1 MNKPHLNPNRKVKT
15 ARDAITGVRFAV
27 ETLTA
32 PKEPKG
38 IQSALQQSLVKRPVS
53 RATTTD
59 LPVRITASRATTTDL
74 PDRITVSRAMK
85 GPKLPKTLP
94 LKVNR
99 IAAVVTADAAVV
111 AEALKRNY
119 PDVTPEALLERLDL
133 VNVGPV
139 FQAILKASGLAQ
151 NERKEAGAAPF
162 GGATSTD

>member
-1 MNKPHLNPNRKVKT
+1 MDTKLRPGIEIELDGTTYVVPPLTVGALRRLEPMFSALEPLSDGRT
-15 ARDAITGVRFAV
+15 LPTPAQFDAI
-27 ETLTA
+27 
-32 PKEPKG
+32 
-38 IQSALQQSLVKRPVS
+38 
-53 RATTTD
+53 
-59 LPVRITASRATTTDL
+59 
-74 PDRITVSRAMK
+74 
-85 GPKLPKTLP
+85 
-94 LKVNR
+94 
-99 IAAVVTADAAVV
+99 AAVV